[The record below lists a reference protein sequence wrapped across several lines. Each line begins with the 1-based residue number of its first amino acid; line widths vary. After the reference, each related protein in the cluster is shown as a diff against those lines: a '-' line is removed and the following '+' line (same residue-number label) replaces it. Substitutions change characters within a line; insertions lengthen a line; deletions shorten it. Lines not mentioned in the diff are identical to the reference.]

1 MSLAADSPFCAL
13 LLLHIEQRI
22 TLSEEEKQYFCSL
35 LNLRTVLPRQFLLQ
49 QGEVCHHESYVCQG
63 AFRSFYI
70 DNQGAE
76 HTLHFAW
83 DDWWIADL
91 TSFLNQAPATRN
103 IVALQKSVVLQL
115 EHSKRAE
122 LLREVP
128 IFEKFWRLLNERACM
143 AQDQRLLHGISL
155 SGAERYEALLRT
167 YPTIEQRIAQK
178 HIASFL
184 GITPVFLSQIRRG
197 RAT

>member
-1 MSLAADSPFCAL
+1 VSLTADSPFCAL
-13 LLLHIEQRI
+13 LLQHIEQRI
-22 TLSEEEKQYFCSL
+22 TLNEEEKQYFCSL
-35 LNLRTVLPRQFLLQ
+35 LSLRTVLPRQFLLQ
-49 QGEVCHHESYVCQG
+49 QHEVCRYESYVCQG
-63 AFRSFYI
+63 AFRSFYV

-91 TSFLNQAPATRN
+91 TSFLNQVPATRN

-115 EHSKRAE
+115 AHGKREE
-122 LLREVP
+122 LLRELPV
-128 IFEKFWRLLNERACM
+128 FEKFWRILNERACM
-143 AQDQRLLHGISL
+143 AQDQRLLQGISL

-197 RAT
+197 KAT